1 MYVRDTEPR
10 VLMACNQTL
19 RSRHGHTVS
28 RKIDLWVIFHLYLV
42 EMTFPEVEVDLM
54 KALGQVLQ
62 SKNVEY
68 GQNGH

>member
-1 MYVRDTEPR
+1 
-10 VLMACNQTL
+10 MACNQTL
-19 RSRHGHTVS
+19 RPRHGHTLRGNQIYRGS
-28 RKIDLWVIFHLYLV
+28 LHLHFV
-42 EMTFPEVEVDLM
+42 EMTFPEVEVDPM